1 MPIFPFPQ
9 GHAAET
15 LAAPENKGAV
25 AARDRPKVTRVI
37 RPSLLLFFFFFN
49 CWTNGHDLS

>member
-37 RPSLLLFFFFFN
+37 RPSLLLFFFFF
-49 CWTNGHDLS
+49 